1 MRAYTVQFGG
11 ITATAVAFALLI
23 GCATAPPLNM
33 ALSQAQ
39 THYRA
44 ASNNPGVAQA
54 APGDLQKAGAA
65 LDQALA
71 LQKQGGSQADI
82 DHYAYLANQRVAIA
96 QEKAAADAAQAS
108 IKEAGARRGEIQL
121 QASQQQAQQAQAQA
135 EAQAAQAAQAQA
147 QASDAARQNA
157 QTQQQN
163 AELQRQLA
171 ALNAEQTNRGMVLT
185 LGNVLF
191 DLNESTLKPGG
202 AQAVDK
208 LAAFMQK
215 YPKRNVMIEGY
226 TDSTGSAAYNQ
237 DLSKRR
243 ADAVRTELVSGGIN
257 PQRIVTKGFGAE
269 SPVADNATASGRQQN
284 RRVEVVI
291 SDMDGT
297 FPQSR

>member
-1 MRAYTVQFGG
+1 MRLHTIQLGR
-11 ITATAVAFALLI
+11 ITTTAVAFALLI
-23 GCATAPPLNM
+23 GCATTPPVNI

-39 THYRA
+39 AHYQA

-54 APGDLQKAGAA
+54 APADLQMAGAA

-71 LQKQGGSQADI
+71 LQKQHAPQSDV

-96 QEKAAADAAQAS
+96 QQKADADTAQAS
-108 IKEAGARRGEIQL
+108 IKQAGARRGEIQL

-135 EAQAAQAAQAQA
+135 
-147 QASDAARQNA
+147 SDAASRNA

-171 ALNAEQTNRGMVLT
+171 ELNAQQTNRGMVLT

-191 DLNESTLKPGG
+191 DLDESSLKPGG
-202 AQAVDK
+202 AQAVDN
-208 LAAFMQK
+208 LARFMQN
-215 YPKRNVMIEGY
+215 YPNRNVMIEGY
-226 TDSTGSAAYNQ
+226 TDSTGGASYNQ
-237 DLSKRR
+237 DLSQRR
-243 ADAVRTELVSGGIN
+243 ADAVRTELVSRGIN
-257 PQRIVTKGFGAE
+257 PQRIVTKGFGAQ

-291 SDMDGT
+291 SDADGT
-297 FPQSR
+297 FAKSR